1 MTLEPPLFKISRNE
15 LPQLLFRME
24 KKHRPGGKSY
34 KEVLQILIFAR
45 IALQEFSLEPSSG
58 STLYCAG
65 SCPILCD
72 PKDCSPPGSSV
83 HGIPQ
88 ARILERVAIPFSRI
102 FPIKPASPGPPVF
115 TGRFFTTEPLGKF
128 LRLYFGTK

>member
-45 IALQEFSLEPSSG
+45 IAL
-58 STLYCAG
+58 
-65 SCPILCD
+65 
-72 PKDCSPPGSSV
+72 
-83 HGIPQ
+83 
-88 ARILERVAIPFSRI
+88 
-102 FPIKPASPGPPVF
+102 
-115 TGRFFTTEPLGKF
+115 
-128 LRLYFGTK
+128 